1 MAIVKYMTENQ
12 VIEKKEFKLEV
23 VMYLKEVQIRN
34 YKNFLKARFLFQK
47 GVNVVIGENDSGKT
61 NLMQAI
67 RLVLDKRMDWRDKE
81 ISEKMFPDMLDDWRG
96 HIIIISLRFA
106 ELDEN
111 KEEEAIL
118 KYLSGNQNKEGA
130 LTWFCLPDSRMRKE
144 LSECRNQGELCEC
157 LKKITIN
164 NYTSIITCGAY
175 VDFLDDEIYEKMV
188 GKLESG
194 ICAFTEKLNESFYG
208 CEGKTGF
215 NGIDFIRNKLVDF
228 TYISALRDAV
238 NDMKQQYNPL
248 MTMLRQIETKISPS
262 DKEKVE
268 NLIGSVNA
276 TIAGVEEVKKLSEGI
291 NNKILESVGNTY
303 APDIMLRSEVSGDIK
318 DIFRKL
324 KIKSKQNK
332 EFDLD
337 TIGLGSTNIIYIAL
351 KLMEYS
357 YVKELEEI
365 QSKYFILLF
374 EEPEA
379 HLHKHIQMALFEKT
393 GIDVNEGIQVLM
405 TTHSDNISASSK
417 ISRMNII
424 SKGNKGSRVMQPY
437 TGLTAEEIMHIERY
451 LDVKRSELLFSKSVI
466 LVEGDAEEILIPVM
480 VKKCLG
486 ISLDELG
493 VSLINIGSVGFSNI
507 YKLFHDTRICKK
519 CAIVSD
525 LDTPIDSSDSGQ
537 KIAYERGK
545 ERKEKVECESK
556 TNPWIRGFFGQ
567 YTFEVEMVRGNEE
580 YIDKLIDKTYKND
593 ETKSKKKNALRDSN
607 VEKYGDIVLKLANA
621 NKKGWN
627 AVMLA
632 EILDEK
638 CSIPDYILDSL
649 CFVAMDEILEKRN
662 YLKMLRSYGVQYND
676 VNILTLIASEQDKTL
691 KDILELIPIENRD
704 KTVPRVLFKAVSK

>member
-1 MAIVKYMTENQ
+1 M
-12 VIEKKEFKLEV
+12 
-23 VMYLKEVQIRN
+23 
-34 YKNFLKARFLFQK
+34 
-47 GVNVVIGENDSGKT
+47 
-61 NLMQAI
+61 
-67 RLVLDKRMDWRDKE
+67 
-81 ISEKMFPDMLDDWRG
+81 
-96 HIIIISLRFA
+96 
-106 ELDEN
+106 
-111 KEEEAIL
+111 
-118 KYLSGNQNKEGA
+118 SGNQNTEGA

-144 LSECRNQGELCEC
+144 LSECRNQKELCDC
-157 LKKITIN
+157 LSKITIN

-188 GKLESG
+188 GNLEDG
-194 ICAFTEKLNESFYG
+194 VCAFTEKLNESYYG
-208 CEGKTGF
+208 YEGKTGF

-248 MTMLRQIETKISPS
+248 MTMLRQIETKISES
-262 DKEKVE
+262 DKEKVN
-268 NLIGSVNA
+268 NLISNVND
-276 TIAGVEEVKKLSEGI
+276 TIAEVDEVKKLSEGI

-303 APDIMLRSEVSGDIK
+303 VPDIMLKSEVSGDIK

-357 YVKELEEI
+357 YAKKLEEL
-365 QSKYFILLF
+365 QSKYFLLLF

-393 GIDVNEGIQVLM
+393 GVDVNEGIQVLM

-437 TGLTAEEIMHIERY
+437 IGLTPEEIMHIERY
-451 LDVKRSELLFSKSVI
+451 LDVKRSKLLFSKSVI

-507 YKLFHDTRICKK
+507 YKLFHDARICKK

-537 KIAYERGK
+537 KNAYERGK
-545 ERKEKVECESK
+545 ERKEELECESK
-556 TNPWIRGFFGQ
+556 NNQWIRGFFGQ
-567 YTFEVEMVRGNEE
+567 YTFEVEMVHGNEE
-580 YIDKLIDKTYKND
+580 YIDKLIDKTYRD
-593 ETKSKKKNALRDSN
+593 EAAKKNKRVALRDSN
-607 VEKYGDIVLKLANA
+607 VEMYGDVALKLANA

-632 EILDEK
+632 EILDGK
-638 CSIPDYILDSL
+638 CSIPEYILDSL

-662 YLKMLRSYGVQYND
+662 YLKMLHGYGVQYKD
-676 VNILTLIASEQDKTL
+676 TDMLTLIASEPDKAVEE
-691 KDILELIPIENRD
+691 ILELIPMENRD
-704 KTVPRVLFKAVSK
+704 KTVPRLLFKEVIE

>member
-1 MAIVKYMTENQ
+1 MIN
-12 VIEKKEFKLEV
+12 KKELKWETA
-23 VMYLKEVQIRN
+23 MYLKEVQIRN
-34 YKNFLKARFLFQK
+34 YKNFLKARFLFKK

-67 RLVLDKRMDWRDKE
+67 RLVLDKRMDWREKE

-106 ELDEN
+106 ELNEN

-130 LTWFCLPDSRMRKE
+130 LTWFCLPDSRTRKE
-144 LSECRNQGELCEC
+144 LSECKNQGELCEC
-157 LKKITIN
+157 LDKVTIN
-164 NYTSIITCGAY
+164 NYTNVITCGAY
-175 VDFLDDEIYEKMV
+175 VDFLDDEIYGKMV

-194 ICAFTEKLNESFYG
+194 ICTFTEKLDESYYG

-215 NGIDFIRNKLVDF
+215 SGIDFIRNKLVDF

-248 MTMLRQIETKISPS
+248 MTMLRQIETKISQS
-262 DKEKVE
+262 DKEKVD
-268 NLIGSVNA
+268 NLIGDVND

-357 YVKELEEI
+357 YVKELEEL
-365 QSKYFILLF
+365 QSRYFMLLF

-393 GIDVNEGIQVLM
+393 GIDINENIQVLM

-437 TGLTAEEIMHIERY
+437 TGLTDEEIMHIERY

-507 YKLFHDTRICKK
+507 YKLFHDSRICKK

-537 KIAYERGK
+537 KNAYERGK
-545 ERKEKVECESK
+545 ERKEKVESESK
-556 TNPWIRGFFGQ
+556 SNHWIRGFFGQ

-593 ETKSKKKNALRDSN
+593 ETKEQKKNNLRDSN
-607 VEKYGDIVLKLANA
+607 VETYGDIALKLANA

-632 EILDEK
+632 EILDER

-662 YLKMLRSYGVQYND
+662 YLKMLRSYGAQYND
-676 VNILTLIASEQDKTL
+676 VDILTVIASEQDKAL
-691 KDILELIPIENRD
+691 EDILKLIPIENRD
-704 KTVPRVLFKAVSK
+704 KTVPRLLFKVVSK

>member
-1 MAIVKYMTENQ
+1 
-12 VIEKKEFKLEV
+12 
-23 VMYLKEVQIRN
+23 
-34 YKNFLKARFLFQK
+34 
-47 GVNVVIGENDSGKT
+47 
-61 NLMQAI
+61 
-67 RLVLDKRMDWRDKE
+67 
-81 ISEKMFPDMLDDWRG
+81 
-96 HIIIISLRFA
+96 
-106 ELDEN
+106 
-111 KEEEAIL
+111 
-118 KYLSGNQNKEGA
+118 
-130 LTWFCLPDSRMRKE
+130 
-144 LSECRNQGELCEC
+144 
-157 LKKITIN
+157 
-164 NYTSIITCGAY
+164 
-175 VDFLDDEIYEKMV
+175 
-188 GKLESG
+188 
-194 ICAFTEKLNESFYG
+194 
-208 CEGKTGF
+208 
-215 NGIDFIRNKLVDF
+215 
-228 TYISALRDAV
+228 
-238 NDMKQQYNPL
+238 
-248 MTMLRQIETKISPS
+248 
-262 DKEKVE
+262 
-268 NLIGSVNA
+268 
-276 TIAGVEEVKKLSEGI
+276 
-291 NNKILESVGNTY
+291 
-303 APDIMLRSEVSGDIK
+303 
-318 DIFRKL
+318 
-324 KIKSKQNK
+324 
-332 EFDLD
+332 
-337 TIGLGSTNIIYIAL
+337 
-351 KLMEYS
+351 
-357 YVKELEEI
+357 
-365 QSKYFILLF
+365 
-374 EEPEA
+374 
-379 HLHKHIQMALFEKT
+379 
-393 GIDVNEGIQVLM
+393 
-405 TTHSDNISASSK
+405 
-417 ISRMNII
+417 
-424 SKGNKGSRVMQPY
+424 MQPY

-607 VEKYGDIVLKLANA
+607 VEKYGDIALKLANE

-649 CFVAMDEILEKRN
+649 CFVAMDEMLEKRN